1 MDRTESLLTAP
12 TTGQPT
18 PAATSASMP
27 AAAPAPKPTAAEP
40 EPVRADGDRPPPEP
54 ARADPRWARPA
65 LLALLLATGLLYLW
79 SLGSSGWA
87 NSFYSAA
94 VQAGSE
100 SWKAFFYGSSDAANS
115 ITVDKTPASLWLM
128 ALSVRIFGLSS
139 WSILVPQAL
148 LGVASVGVLYAA
160 VRRWYGPV
168 AGLIAGAVLAAT
180 PVATLMSRFNNPDA
194 LLAFLLVAAAYATVR
209 AVETASTRWIT
220 LVGALVGLGFLTK
233 MLQAFV
239 VIPVFAGVYLLAA
252 PTGLGRRVWQLLLS
266 GLAVVVAAGWW
277 VAVVELVPASARPYI
292 GGSQRNSIL
301 ELTLGYN
308 GLGRITGDEEG
319 SVGGGATGGG
329 GGPFSGQTGWLRMF
343 DTEVGGQISWLLP
356 AALILLV
363 AGLVLAGRAA
373 RTDRRRAGLVLWG
386 GWLLVTGLIF
396 SFMSGIFHAY
406 YTVALAPA
414 VGALVGIG
422 TVLLWRERIAP
433 AAAVAAPAGG
443 YAPAVSTGPVPP
455 LAGTLVAPSPGGPA
469 ASVAPPA
476 ASGEVPAEAS
486 TDSGAD
492 PIDEGTAGRTGVRW
506 RALAATVTL
515 AVTLAVT
522 AWWSW
527 RLLGRSVDW
536 HPWLRTAVLV
546 VGLAAAVL
554 IVLADRLPRRAV
566 PVVLA
571 LGAAAALA
579 GPVAYSLETAS
590 TPHTGSIPT
599 AGPFVQGAFG
609 PGRGGFQG
617 GRLPGGMELPG
628 GGQFPGFPG
637 GGQNG
642 ATGQDGQLPAFPG
655 GGQNGQLPSLPGGA
669 QGQLP
674 GGDGR
679 AQRGGG
685 MGGLL
690 DAREPSAELKSL
702 LAADADAYTWVAAT
716 IGSNNA
722 SGYQL
727 ATQRPVMAIGGFNGS
742 DPSPTLAQF
751 QRYVADGKIHYFIG
765 GGGFRANGGSS
776 ASQEIASWVA
786 ESFTAK
792 TVDGVTVY
800 DLTSGTE
807 G

>member
-12 TTGQPT
+12 ASGSTGTEPPPAPAPEPGPT
-18 PAATSASMP
+18 V
-27 AAAPAPKPTAAEP
+27 AAPAPP
-40 EPVRADGDRPPPEP
+40 RR
-54 ARADPRWARPA
+54 DPRWARPA
-65 LLALLLATGLLYLW
+65 LIGLLLATAVLYLW
-79 SLGSSGWA
+79 GLGASGWGNA
-87 NSFYSAA
+87 FYSAA

-100 SWKAFFYGSSDAANS
+100 SWTAFFYGSSDAANS

-128 ALSVRIFGLSS
+128 ALSVRVFGLSS

-148 LGVASVGVLYAA
+148 LGVATVGVLYAA
-160 VRRWYGPV
+160 VRRWYGPA
-168 AGLIAGAVLAAT
+168 AGLLAGAVLAVT
-180 PVATLMSRFNNPDA
+180 PVATLMFRFNNPDA
-194 LLAFLLVAAAYATVR
+194 LLVFLLVAAAYATVR
-209 AVETASTRWIT
+209 AVETASTRWLMLT
-220 LVGALVGLGFLTK
+220 GVLVGLGFLTK
-233 MLQAFV
+233 MLQAFL

-252 PTGLGRRVWQLLLS
+252 PTGVWRRIRQLLLS
-266 GLAVVVAAGWW
+266 GLAVVVSAGWW

-292 GGSQRNSIL
+292 GGSQHNSIL

-308 GLGRITGDEEG
+308 GLGRITGNEEG
-319 SVGGGATGGG
+319 SVGPGRMGGGG

-373 RTDRRRAGLVLWG
+373 RTDRTRAGLLLWG

-396 SFMSGIFHAY
+396 SLMSGIFHAY

-422 TVLLWRERIAP
+422 VALLWRARA
-433 AAAVAAPAGG
+433 
-443 YAPAVSTGPVPP
+443 T
-455 LAGTLVAPSPGGPA
+455 PG
-469 ASVAPPA
+469 
-476 ASGEVPAEAS
+476 
-486 TDSGAD
+486 
-492 PIDEGTAGRTGVRW
+492 RW
-506 RALAATVTL
+506 RSRAATATL

-527 RLLGRSVDW
+527 RLLGRSADW
-536 HPWLRTAVLV
+536 YPWLPTAVLA

-554 IVLADRLPRRAV
+554 LLLVGRLPRRVA

-571 LGAAAALA
+571 LGAVAVLA
-579 GPVAYSLETAS
+579 GPAGYALKTAA
-590 TPHTGSIPT
+590 TPHTGSIPS
-599 AGPFVQGAFG
+599 AGPFTQGGFG
-609 PGRGGFQG
+609 PGRGGFPG
-617 GRLPGGMELPG
+617 GRMPAGMELPG
-628 GGQFPGFPG
+628 GPDGGTAQDGRFPGSPGGQGQFPGFPG
-637 GGQNG
+637 GPNG
-642 ATGQDGQLPAFPG
+642 SLPGLPGSATAGTGQPGQTGTGQFPG
-655 GGQNGQLPSLPGGA
+655 GA
-669 QGQLP
+669 FP

-679 AQRGGG
+679 SQRNGGG

-690 DAREPSAELKSL
+690 DASEPSAEMTAL
-702 LAADADAYTWVAAT
+702 LTADADRYTWVAAT
-716 IGSNNA
+716 VGSNNA

-727 ATQRPVMAIGGFNGS
+727 TTRRPVMPIGGFNGS

-751 QRYVADGKIHYFIG
+751 QQYVAAGKVHYFIG

-776 ASQEIASWVA
+776 ASQEIAAWVA
-786 ESFTAK
+786 EHFTAK

-800 DLTSGTE
+800 DLSSGKQ

>member
-12 TTGQPT
+12 TAGS
-18 PAATSASMP
+18 PATDP
-27 AAAPAPKPTAAEP
+27 APAPAP
-40 EPVRADGDRPPPEP
+40 EPVRTPAPPPAEP
-54 ARADPRWARPA
+54 PRRDPRWTRPA
-65 LLALLLATGLLYLW
+65 LFGLLLATALLYLW
-79 SLGSSGWA
+79 GLGASGWGNA
-87 NSFYSAA
+87 FYSAA

-128 ALSVRIFGLSS
+128 ALSVRVFGLSS

-168 AGLIAGAVLAAT
+168 AGLLAGAALAVT
-180 PVATLMSRFNNPDA
+180 PVATLMFRFNNPDA
-194 LLAFLLVAAAYATVR
+194 LLVFLLVAAAYATVR

-220 LVGALVGLGFLTK
+220 LTGALVGLGFLTK
-233 MLQAFV
+233 MLQAFL

-252 PTGLGRRVWQLLLS
+252 PTGFWRRIRQLLLS

-277 VAVVELVPASARPYI
+277 VAIVELVPASARPYI
-292 GGSQRNSIL
+292 GGSQHNSIL

-319 SVGGGATGGG
+319 SVGGAGRMGGGG
-329 GGPFSGQTGWLRMF
+329 GGPFSGQTGLLRMF

-363 AGLVLAGRAA
+363 AGLWLAGRAA
-373 RTDRRRAGLVLWG
+373 RTDRTRAGLLLWG

-396 SFMSGIFHAY
+396 SLMSGIFHAY

-422 TVLLWRERIAP
+422 STLLWRATSSARASAGGSP
-433 AAAVAAPAGG
+433 ARARWRGFAAAVI
-443 YAPAVSTGPVPP
+443 
-455 LAGTLVAPSPGGPA
+455 LAGA
-469 ASVAPPA
+469 
-476 ASGEVPAEAS
+476 
-486 TDSGAD
+486 
-492 PIDEGTAGRTGVRW
+492 
-506 RALAATVTL
+506 
-515 AVTLAVT
+515 LAVT

-527 RLLGRSVDW
+527 HLLGRSADW

-546 VGLAAAVL
+546 VGLAAAAL
-554 IVLADRLPRRAV
+554 LVLADRLPRRVA
-566 PVVLA
+566 PVLLA

-579 GPVAYSLETAS
+579 GPAAYSLQTAA
-590 TPHTGSIPT
+590 TAHTGSIPS
-599 AGPFVQGAFG
+599 AGPFVQGGFG
-609 PGRGGFQG
+609 PSGRGGFPGG
-617 GRLPGGMELPG
+617 GRMPGGMEFPG
-628 GGQFPGFPG
+628 GQFPGGQFPGFPG
-637 GGQNG
+637 GQNGGTAQNGGAAPDGTGQNG
-642 ATGQDGQLPAFPG
+642 QFPAFPG
-655 GGQNGQLPSLPGGA
+655 GGTGFPGGQNGTGFPGG
-669 QGQLP
+669 QNGTGFP
-674 GGDGR
+674 GGGTGQNGTGQNGATAPGGGSGQFPGGGR
-679 AQRGGG
+679 SQGGG

-690 DAREPSAELKSL
+690 DAREPSAALKAL
-702 LAADADAYTWVAAT
+702 LEADADDYTWVAAT
-716 IGSNNA
+716 VGSNNA

-727 ATQRPVMAIGGFNGS
+727 ATREPVMPIGGFNGS

-751 QRYVADGKIHYFIG
+751 QRYVTEGRIHYFIG
-765 GGGFRANGGSS
+765 GGGFRANGGSNAS
-776 ASQEIASWVA
+776 AEIANWVA
-786 ESFTAK
+786 ESFTAQ

-800 DLTSGTE
+800 DLSSGKQ

>member
-12 TTGQPT
+12 TTGS
-18 PAATSASMP
+18 PATDP
-27 AAAPAPKPTAAEP
+27 APAPAP
-40 EPVRADGDRPPPEP
+40 EPVRTPAPPPAEP
-54 ARADPRWARPA
+54 PRRDPRWTRPA
-65 LLALLLATGLLYLW
+65 LLGLLLATALLYLW
-79 SLGSSGWA
+79 GLGASGWGNA
-87 NSFYSAA
+87 FYSAA

-128 ALSVRIFGLSS
+128 ALSVRVFGLSG

-168 AGLIAGAVLAAT
+168 AGLLAGAVLAVT
-180 PVATLMSRFNNPDA
+180 PVATLMFRFNNPDA
-194 LLAFLLVAAAYATVR
+194 LLVFLLVAAAYATVR

-220 LVGALVGLGFLTK
+220 LTGALVGLGFLTK
-233 MLQAFV
+233 MLQAFLV
-239 VIPVFAGVYLLAA
+239 VPVFAGVYLLAA
-252 PTGLGRRVWQLLLS
+252 PTGFWRRIRQLLLS

-277 VAVVELVPASARPYI
+277 VAIVELVPARARPYI
-292 GGSQRNSIL
+292 GGSQHNSIL

-319 SVGGGATGGG
+319 SVGGAGRMGGGG
-329 GGPFSGQTGWLRMF
+329 GGPFSGQTGLLRMF

-363 AGLVLAGRAA
+363 AGLWLAGRAA
-373 RTDRRRAGLVLWG
+373 RTDRTRAGLLLWG

-422 TVLLWRERIAP
+422 STLLWRARTT
-433 AAAVAAPAGG
+433 
-443 YAPAVSTGPVPP
+443 PAV
-455 LAGTLVAPSPGGPA
+455 GGPP
-469 ASVAPPA
+469 AP
-476 ASGEVPAEAS
+476 
-486 TDSGAD
+486 
-492 PIDEGTAGRTGVRW
+492 GRWYRF
-506 RALAATVTL
+506 AATVIL
-515 AVTLAVT
+515 AGALAVT

-527 RLLGRSVDW
+527 HLLGRSADW
-536 HPWLRTAVLV
+536 YPWLRTAVLV
-546 VGLAAAVL
+546 VGLAAAAL
-554 IVLADRLPRRAV
+554 LVLADRLPRRVA
-566 PVVLA
+566 PVLLA

-579 GPVAYSLETAS
+579 GPVAYSLQTAA
-590 TPHTGSIPT
+590 TAHTGAIPS

-609 PGRGGFQG
+609 PGGRGGFPGG
-617 GRLPGGMELPG
+617 GRMPGGMEFP

-637 GGQNG
+637 GQSPGFPGGGTGFPGGPNGAGQNG
-642 ATGQDGQLPAFPG
+642 ASAPGGGSPQFPG
-655 GGQNGQLPSLPGGA
+655 GRSP
-669 QGQLP
+669 
-674 GGDGR
+674 
-679 AQRGGG
+679 GGG

-690 DAREPSAELKSL
+690 DAREPSAELKAL
-702 LAADADAYTWVAAT
+702 LEADADDYTWVAAT
-716 IGSNNA
+716 VGSNNA

-727 ATQRPVMAIGGFNGS
+727 ATREPVMPIGGFNGS
-742 DPSPTLAQF
+742 DPSPTLAPF
-751 QRYVADGKIHYFIG
+751 QRYATEGRIHYFIG
-765 GGGFRANGGSS
+765 GGGFLANGGSNAS
-776 ASQEIASWVA
+776 AEIAGWVA
-786 ESFTAK
+786 ENFTAQ

-800 DLTSGTE
+800 DLSSGKQ